1 MMHLYPSRLE
11 PGLNGHVIRRSCDA
25 APRKSVCAAKTS
37 PIALGMGRILLVIA
51 LAILL
56 LPARHSNRDLPVR
69 QGALL
74 VDARRLLLDGRDP
87 SVRSVGPFRWL
98 GSWELISKHRDFGG
112 ISSMIADDE
121 DGSLLTLSDGAALV
135 GMPMPGIPVT
145 PRTHRPFIAPLPVRP
160 AEREWPN
167 WKWDSES
174 MIHDP
179 ESGRYWVG
187 FELIQ
192 RICRYSPGFARIE
205 SCASPPE
212 MRAWPKTG
220 SVEAMVRLVDG
231 RFLLFSEM
239 APSGQGYA
247 ALLFDGDPAEPGTPP
262 PHHLVYRPPQG
273 FRPTDAVVLGPRR
286 LLVLNRR
293 VTLYDGF
300 TATVALVDLP
310 PLHDGVELVAKPLAL
325 LAPPLLADNFEA
337 MALSHERGGT
347 VLWIASDDN
356 HQFFQRSLL
365 LKFAVPASLIR

>member
-1 MMHLYPSRLE
+1 MAASFAVHPRTPYEKACASQQDRLSR
-11 PGLNGHVIRRSCDA
+11 PA
-25 APRKSVCAAKTS
+25 
-37 PIALGMGRILLVIA
+37 MGRILLVIA

-56 LPARHSNRDLPVR
+56 LPSKHSSRELPVA

-74 VDARRLLLDGRDP
+74 VEARPLLLDGRDP
-87 SVRSVGPFRWL
+87 SVRSAGPFRWL
-98 GSWELISKHRDFGG
+98 GSWELRSKHRDFGG
-112 ISSMIADDE
+112 ISSMIADEE

-135 GMPMPGIPVT
+135 GMPMPGQPLS
-145 PRTHRPFIAPLPVRP
+145 PRAHRPFIAPLPVR
-160 AEREWPN
+160 AEERGWPN

-192 RICRYSPGFARIE
+192 RVCRYSPGFARVE
-205 SCASPPE
+205 SCAGPPE
-212 MRAWPKTG
+212 LAAWPKTG
-220 SVEAMVRLVDG
+220 SVEAMVRLRDG
-231 RFLLFSEM
+231 RFLLFGEM
-239 APSGQGYA
+239 APSGQGNDV
-247 ALLFDGDPAEPGTPP
+247 LLFDGDPAEASTPP
-262 PHHLVYRPPQG
+262 PRHLVYRPPQG
-273 FRPTDAVVLGPRR
+273 YRPTDAVVLGPDR

-310 PLHDGVELVAKPLAL
+310 PLRNGAELVGKPLAR

-337 MALSHERGGT
+337 MALSHERSRT
-347 VLWIASDDN
+347 ILWIASDDN

-365 LKFAVPASLIR
+365 LKFEVPQSLLR